1 MHAPENA
8 GLAHHGDADLVPGLV
23 DLAVN
28 VRSSGTPTWLAA
40 RIRAAD
46 LAAYPDQGAAVTA
59 VAARHRRAAD
69 EVLLTA
75 GAAEAFVLLARA
87 LQPRHAVV
95 VHPQFTEPEAALR
108 AAGHQVDQVIL
119 PFPFALDPTLIPA
132 DADLVFIGNP
142 TNPTS
147 VAHPRDV
154 LLQLVRP
161 GRIVVVDEAF
171 ADCLPGEPESVAA
184 HGDLDGLVVV
194 RSLTKTWALAGLRV
208 GYLLAAPDIVRLLAA
223 AQPPWPV
230 SSPGLEACIATA
242 SDAAAREV
250 EVWSRGLAA
259 ERAHLLGRLA
269 GIDRVRMVAAAAA
282 SFVLL
287 DTGIA
292 DVRTQLHGH
301 GFAVR
306 RGETFPGLRA
316 GWIRVAVRDTE
327 TSDRFSAALREV
339 IADRPPG
346 NPATALVGTAPT
358 GRVPTRTR
366 PAETQPAETQPA
378 ETRPAEA
385 RGRPAVRRVLVL
397 GGSRSGKSRHAE
409 QLLSGAA
416 PVTYVATAQGDPADA
431 EWTARIERHRMRRPA
446 GWSTAETTDPVKL
459 IHQADVGALLID
471 SVTIWLAQVMD
482 DCGCWSEVKPED
494 ADLRLGDA
502 IDTLID
508 AWAAAAVSVVA
519 VSDEVG
525 SGIVPATASGRRFR
539 DALGELNQRLAAAAD
554 EVWLVT
560 AGIPR
565 RLR

>member
-1 MHAPENA
+1 MHAPEND

-28 VRSSGTPTWLAA
+28 VRSSGTPGWLAA
-40 RIRAAD
+40 LIREAD
-46 LAAYPDQGAAVTA
+46 LAAYPDQRAAVAA

-75 GAAEAFVLLARA
+75 GAAEAFVLLARV
-87 LQPRHAVV
+87 LRPRHAVV

-108 AAGHQVDQVIL
+108 AAGHQVDRVIL
-119 PFPFALDPTLIPA
+119 PFPFFLDPTLVPA
-132 DADLVFIGNP
+132 DADLVFVGNP

-147 VAHPRDV
+147 IAHPRDV

-171 ADCLPGEPESVAA
+171 ADCLPGEPESLASDA
-184 HGDLDGLVVV
+184 DLAGLVVI

-208 GYLLAAPDIVRLLAA
+208 GYLLAAPELVQTLAA

-230 SSPGLEACIATA
+230 SSPALAACIATA

-250 EVWSRGLAA
+250 DAWARGVAV
-259 ERAHLLGRLA
+259 ERAHLLARLE
-269 GIDRVRMVAAAAA
+269 GIGGVRTVTAAAA

-292 DVRTQLHGH
+292 DVRTRLHTR

-306 RGETFPGLRA
+306 RGETFPGLGP

-339 IADRPPG
+339 IADGQSG
-346 NPATALVGTAPT
+346 NQVTVLAGTAATEIASSAET
-358 GRVPTRTR
+358 GATETQER
-366 PAETQPAETQPA
+366 PA
-378 ETRPAEA
+378 
-385 RGRPAVRRVLVL
+385 GRRVLVL

-409 QLLSGAA
+409 QLLASTA

-431 EWTARIERHRMRRPA
+431 DWTARIERHRVRRPA
-446 GWSTAETTDPVKL
+446 GWSTVETADPAKP
-459 IHQADVGALLID
+459 INQADSGALLLD
-471 SVTIWLAQVMD
+471 SVTTWLAQVMD
-482 DCGCWSEVKPED
+482 DCGCWSEVPAED
-494 ADLRLGDA
+494 ADQRLGDA
-502 IDTLID
+502 LDALLD
-508 AWAAAAVSVVA
+508 AWATAAVTVVA